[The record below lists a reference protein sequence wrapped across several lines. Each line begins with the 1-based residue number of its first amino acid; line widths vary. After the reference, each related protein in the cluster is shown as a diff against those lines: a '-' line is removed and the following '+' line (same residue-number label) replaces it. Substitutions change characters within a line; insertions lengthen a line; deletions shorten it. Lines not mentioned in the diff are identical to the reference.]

1 MCIVDRNKNIKPAE
15 IKETGEQNAER
26 NKMIPT
32 RGIVSIQGY
41 NKGVGTKGNGT
52 EG

>member
-1 MCIVDRNKNIKPAE
+1 MNKNVKPAE
-15 IKETGEQNAER
+15 IKETKEQNGER
-26 NKMIPT
+26 NKLIPT
-32 RGIVSIQGY
+32 RGNVSIQGY